1 MGRQVGRKLFL
12 FVSDFQFPKWVV
24 WEWPMPQH
32 VYMFVGKYCSN
43 KPTYQYISYYCIYMC
58 YYISIIPRYIPI
70 IYNSPYLKYLMCAG
84 RCLWS
89 HHDGEQKVGRE
100 AAGLGRTGWVV
111 SWHWQWWKVYFFPRN
126 THQDFSY
133 TNAGKP
139 CKARNCN
146 KISVSLTRPGIE
158 KSCATFKIV
167 NVNRKHMVE
176 GMKNWH
182 KDTLPGT
189 SCYLVA
195 ALVTSCKVKNRPW
208 VLESLSPRHC
218 VSWNKHKL
226 FVKNGGEQV
235 RVATGDRCLP
245 CSLVVTQSFTD
256 GWQETVQPSVKVE

>member
-1 MGRQVGRKLFL
+1 MENPKKSWRAGGSPIPAINGTILGYLILRNWNIGDLDGFSYKKWGMGRQVGKKAVPICLRFPVPQVGCLRMTYASTCLHVRGKILFR
-12 FVSDFQFPKWVV
+12 QT
-24 WEWPMPQH
+24 H
-32 VYMFVGKYCSN
+32 
-43 KPTYQYISYYCIYMC
+43 ISYYCIHMC

-70 IYNSPYLKYLMCAG
+70 IYNSPYLKFLMCAG

-111 SWHWQWWKVYFFPRN
+111 SWHWQRWKVYFFPRN

-167 NVNRKHMVE
+167 NVNRKHMV
-176 GMKNWH
+176 
-182 KDTLPGT
+182 
-189 SCYLVA
+189 
-195 ALVTSCKVKNRPW
+195 
-208 VLESLSPRHC
+208 
-218 VSWNKHKL
+218 
-226 FVKNGGEQV
+226 
-235 RVATGDRCLP
+235 
-245 CSLVVTQSFTD
+245 
-256 GWQETVQPSVKVE
+256 